1 MGGKLGVIFASGA
14 DQPERDNRAQVDR
27 LYRRHRLRILIAI
40 TLGYGL
46 AYTCRLALSVVKKP
60 LLDEGIFSAVEL
72 GLIGA
77 ALFYA
82 YAFGKLVN
90 GFLADHANMKVFL
103 AFGLL
108 MSALVN
114 VGMGFS
120 TVLAVSVA
128 LWALNGWFQSFGAP
142 AGIVSLASW
151 FSNRER
157 GRYYGIWSTAHAIGE
172 GLTFFVVAAL
182 VAAFGWRYGFW
193 APGMLC
199 IAVAFGMYF
208 LMQDRPRTLGLPDVN
223 DWKNDH
229 WEKSNGREREDLWK
243 KQLSILV
250 YPTIWI
256 LALASATN
264 YVVRYAINSWGILY
278 LQEARG
284 YTLVEAGTLLMVNTL
299 AGIVGCIAFGF
310 ISDKVFGA
318 RRPPANLIFA
328 LLEIIA
334 LFLIFYGPQN
344 TAMLYFAFVLYGIGL
359 NGLVT
364 SLGGLFGVDIAPKC
378 AAGAVMGFVGIFSYI
393 GAGIQENVSGYLIE
407 KGTTI
412 VDGNRVYDF
421 SDAIVFWIGASIVSM
436 LLAATLWRVRL
447 RD

>member
-1 MGGKLGVIFASGA
+1 MTASLIKGLDMGGRLGALFASGA
-14 DQPERDNRAQVDR
+14 DRPERADREQVDR

-90 GFLADHANMKVFL
+90 GFLADHANMKVFF

-120 TVLAVSVA
+120 TVLAISVA
-128 LWALNGWFQSFGAP
+128 LWALNGWFQGFGAP

-157 GRYYGIWSTAHAIGE
+157 GRYYGIWSTAHSIGE

-199 IAVAFGMYF
+199 IVVAFGIYF
-208 LMQDRPRTLGLPDVN
+208 LMQDRPRTLGLPEVN

-229 WEKSNGREREDLWK
+229 WQQSNGRERENLWK

-284 YTLVEAGTLLMVNTL
+284 YTLIEAGTLLMVNTL

-328 LLEIIA
+328 ILEIIA

-344 TAMLYFAFVLYGIGL
+344 TPMLYFAFVLYGIGL

-421 SDAIVFWIGASIVSM
+421 SDAIVFWGP
-436 LLAATLWRVRL
+436 
-447 RD
+447 

>member
-1 MGGKLGVIFASGA
+1 
-14 DQPERDNRAQVDR
+14 
-27 LYRRHRLRILIAI
+27 
-40 TLGYGL
+40 
-46 AYTCRLALSVVKKP
+46 LSVVKKP

-90 GFLADHANMKVFL
+90 GFLADHANMKVFF

-120 TVLAVSVA
+120 TVLAISVA
-128 LWALNGWFQSFGAP
+128 LWALNGWFQGFGAP

-157 GRYYGIWSTAHAIGE
+157 GRYYGIWSTAHSIGE

-199 IAVAFGMYF
+199 IVVAFGIYF
-208 LMQDRPRTLGLPDVN
+208 LMQDRPRTLGLPEVN

-229 WEKSNGREREDLWK
+229 WQQSNGRERENLWK

-284 YTLVEAGTLLMVNTL
+284 YTLIEAGTLLMVNTL

-328 LLEIIA
+328 ILEIIA

-344 TAMLYFAFVLYGIGL
+344 TPMLYFAFVLYGIGL

-421 SDAIVFWIGASIVSM
+421 SDAIVFWVGASIVSM